1 MLLDYGWLCTSFS
14 PSFQD
19 THLHSPFYFSTR

>member
-19 THLHSPFYFSTR
+19 THLHSPFYFL